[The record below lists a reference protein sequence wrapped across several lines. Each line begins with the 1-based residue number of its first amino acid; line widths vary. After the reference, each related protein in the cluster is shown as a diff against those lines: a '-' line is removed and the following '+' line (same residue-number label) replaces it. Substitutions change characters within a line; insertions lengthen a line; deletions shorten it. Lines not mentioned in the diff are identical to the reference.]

1 MKQEILNEMEAYAL
15 KHDVPIMQKEG
26 IEFMRT
32 FISEHNIKKIL
43 EIGSAIGYSAIQMA
57 LVDEDITI
65 TTIERDHNRYELAK
79 YYVNQLNLNDRIT
92 LIEADALQ
100 AIVSGEYDML
110 FIDAAKAQY
119 IKFFERYEPYLKKGG
134 YIISDNLSFHGF
146 VEHPELIQSRDLR
159 QLIRKIKWFIDYLK
173 TRDDYETVFLKQG
186 DGIGI
191 SKKL

>member
-1 MKQEILNEMEAYAL
+1 MEQKILQEMESYAL
-15 KHDVPIMQKEG
+15 EHDVPIMQKEG
-26 IEFMRT
+26 IQFMT
-32 FISEHNIKKIL
+32 SFIKEHNIKKIL

-57 LVDEDITI
+57 LVDPEITI
-65 TTIERDHNRYELAK
+65 TTIERDHNRYEKAK
-79 YYVNQLNLNDRIT
+79 HYIQQLNLQDRIT

-100 AIVSGEYDML
+100 ASVSGEFDLL

-119 IKFFERYEPYLKKGG
+119 IKFFERYEVYLKTGG

-173 TRDDYETVFLKQG
+173 TRDDYETTFLKQG

>member
-159 QLIRKIKWFIDYLK
+159 QLIRKIKWFI
-173 TRDDYETVFLKQG
+173 
-186 DGIGI
+186 GI

>member
-1 MKQEILNEMEAYAL
+1 MKQQVLMEMEKYAIE
-15 KHDVPIMQKEG
+15 HDVPIMQKEG
-26 IEFMRT
+26 IEFMT
-32 FISEHNIKKIL
+32 NFIKEHNIKSIL

-57 LVDEDITI
+57 LVDENITI
-65 TTIERDHNRYELAK
+65 TTIERDHKRYELAK
-79 YYVNQLNLNDRIT
+79 HYVNLLGLNDRIT
-92 LIEADALQ
+92 LMEADALK
-100 AIVSGEYDML
+100 AEVSGEFDML

-119 IKFFERYEPYLKKGG
+119 IKFFERYEVYLKTGG
-134 YIISDNLSFHGF
+134 YIISDNLSFHGY

-173 TRDDYETVFLKQG
+173 TRNDYETTFLSQG